1 MTARNSN
8 PKSNTKAKGNPVCIC
23 SICEDPI
30 AEQDEKRGIA
40 GEEAIEC
47 ENPSCGWMHRLCAGI
62 SKSAFR
68 SLSSSLDPFFCPYC
82 RLDFQAKEI
91 TSLKEKISDLSS
103 TVSNLSSLVSDLSQK
118 LSSVFPTTRA
128 PAHSSD
134 QPPARSSS
142 DHPSARP
149 TVHDRTPFS
158 DSQRK
163 FNLVLHGIPEN
174 PHGTSLR
181 VRQRQDHDK
190 VASVLGDSVPSLS
203 SVSVRDCLRLGKY
216 DRHSTKP
223 RSLLVKF
230 NSSKDV
236 QSILSER
243 TNIHTSDGSPV
254 YVKRDLPLKERK
266 IESYLLKERRSLLD
280 KGTARSSIKIRGSG
294 LYIDTLLHG
303 RADITGFTC
312 QSAAHSDVTPTHPST
327 PVSLET
333 NTQFENSP
341 SSDPCP
347 SIQD

>member
-1 MTARNSN
+1 MSARKSN
-8 PKSNTKAKGNPVCIC
+8 LKSNTKAKGTSCCIC

-30 AEQDEKRGIA
+30 VEQDKKRGIA
-40 GEEAIEC
+40 GDEAIEC

-62 SKSAFR
+62 SKTAFH
-68 SLSSSLDPFFCPYC
+68 SLSSSPDPFFCPYC
-82 RLDFQAKEI
+82 RLDHQAKEI
-91 TSLKEKISDLSS
+91 SSLKTKISDLSS
-103 TVSNLSSLVSDLSQK
+103 TVTNLSTLVSELSQQ
-118 LSSVFPTTRA
+118 LSSVSPDTRV
-128 PAHSSD
+128 PAHPSNQPSTTSSTD
-134 QPPARSSS
+134 QPYT
-142 DHPSARP
+142 RP
-149 TVHDRTPFS
+149 VNRKNNPFS

-181 VRQRQDHDK
+181 SRLRQDHDK
-190 VASVLGDSVPSLS
+190 VTSVLGDSVPSLS

-216 DRHSTKP
+216 DRHSSKP

-243 TNIHTSDGSPV
+243 INIRTSDGSPI

-266 IESYLLKERRSLLD
+266 IESNLLKERRSLLN

-294 LYIDTLLHG
+294 LYIDTLLYG

-312 QSAAHSDVTPTHPST
+312 QPAAQSDVTHTPLSL
-327 PVSLET
+327 PVSPET
-333 NTQFENSP
+333 STQLENSP
-341 SSDPCP
+341 PPDP
-347 SIQD
+347 SQD